1 MAFLD
6 SVMAFFGKKSTTV
19 ATLPGEITGYSE
31 IGRRPTPEDQI
42 KYMYRTMQVDYE
54 YRATV
59 LEIRHMDHAD
69 GRVKQIHRRVAR
81 DVVRGGLVLLNNNP
95 NSRIWKEWAG
105 FVKRLQ
111 LDNPA
116 KLKSD
121 ARGMVMEGNLPMQ
134 WVLDAT
140 GAVVACVRMPAETIR
155 PNVGVNGQY
164 KDLTKAY
171 SQYDPLT
178 GLDLADFPLWQL
190 TLGRFDP
197 DNFDDQGCLGRPFL
211 DASREVWKKLRMT
224 ETDLVI
230 RRRHRAPL
238 RMSHVLEGASA
249 DELKTYQAGV
259 EANSDQ
265 ITLDYYQN
273 KKGGVTPIQGDANLD
288 QIKDVVLLLDCF
300 FAGSPLPKGLM
311 GYTDGLNR
319 DILEDLKRE
328 YYDEVDLLQD
338 TLAWVYAFG
347 FRLHLLLAGM
357 NPDAEEWKITFAER
371 RTESLTQTTDR
382 ALKLKAVGLPQSM
395 VWEELGYNPATVEA
409 RRKSDAKNY
418 DPYPGTEP
426 QSTPTVKITP
436 NNGRKGESATSIGNA

>member
-1 MAFLD
+1 MALLD
-6 SVMAFFGKKSTTV
+6 PVLAFFSRKPTT
-19 ATLPGEITGYSE
+19 ATLQGETKPNSE

-42 KYMYRTMQVDYE
+42 TYMYRTMQVDYA
-54 YRATV
+54 YRAVV

-81 DVVRGGLVLLNNNP
+81 DVVRGGLVMQNTDP
-95 NSRIWKEWAG
+95 NSAIWKEWAG
-105 FVKRLQ
+105 FVQRLQ

-121 ARGMVMEGNLPMQ
+121 ARGLVMEGNLPMQ
-134 WVLDAT
+134 WVLDQD

-164 KDLTKAY
+164 KDATKAH
-171 SQYDPLT
+171 SQYDVLT
-178 GLDLADFPLWQL
+178 GRDLADFPLWQL
-190 TLGRFDP
+190 TLGRLDP
-197 DNFDDQGCLGRPFL
+197 DNFDDLGCLGRPFL

-249 DELKTYQAGV
+249 DELKTYQDGV
-259 EANSDQ
+259 EANNDQ
-265 ITLDYYQN
+265 IALDFYQN
-273 KKGGVTPIQGDANLD
+273 KKGGVTALQGDANLD

-300 FAGSPLPKGLM
+300 FAGSPMPKGLM
-311 GYTDGLNR
+311 GYTDGMAR

-328 YYDEVDLLQD
+328 YYDEVDLIQD
-338 TLAWVYAFG
+338 TLACVYTFG
-347 FRLHLLLAGM
+347 FRLHLLLAGQ
-357 NPDAEEWKITFAER
+357 NPDAEKWKITFAER
-371 RTESLTQTTDR
+371 RTETLSQTTDR
-382 ALKLKAVGLPQSM
+382 ALKLKAVGLPQTM
-395 VWEELGYNPATVEA
+395 VYEELGYNAAAVEA

-418 DPYPGTEP
+418 DPYPGSEP
-426 QSTPTVKITP
+426 QSLPNVKITP
-436 NNGRKGESATSIGNA
+436 GNAPKGDSATSIGNA